1 MSLLVWLPLIT
12 NTVNKGLLSP
22 TITTTGTISY
32 SAGKIGNALTFN
44 NSALTLNPAPITG
57 STSEFS
63 FAFWYK
69 PTDTTNAHC
78 IYNGRATVGGA
89 VGIFRLSANTFR
101 FDDGAQHTFTYKTVK
116 DTWQHIVFTRDNTSI
131 KLYVNGVLNQTMTS
145 SSFTSTGSTASI
157 GLSSTSGATPSDNA
171 LFGQLNDYRIYD
183 HVLSKKEVKE
193 LAKGLCMNLPLDWGG
208 NPNMIKDSYTW
219 MNKNVGSHWVSTGSI
234 TKAVI
239 EDDTAPCRWVYK
251 VTKNNSAGTSTA
263 TGGAFYGIG
272 TQGLALTDLVEGET
286 YTYSFWAKADSSN
299 DTSFNLQAGSVCESQ
314 TMLSSTGF
322 TNLDSNWRK
331 HTVTF
336 KWTKTTKLTACFYCN
351 TPSGKTQIFY
361 CCGLKL
367 EKGSVAT
374 PYIPHVDETAYTNN
388 GYATKYLQDC
398 SGYNRTVTV
407 NSNNIISVATD
418 APRGTGTNIT
428 KSGKLTIA
436 NSFPVGTFP
445 SFTVNAWI
453 RTKSDTTYTLWYD
466 FFGISATTNTDSN
479 SLFRMEISNTAGTA
493 FNWYGPMADSGGL
506 FNKTISTDTWY
517 MVTLVSD
524 GTKFIGYLN
533 GVQYATKTP
542 DTDARKG
549 WKATGNFYIGDSNI
563 WFDVTDVRAYATAL
577 SAEEVKEL
585 YQVSAQIDK
594 SGNFYC
600 GQLMEV

>member
-1 MSLLVWLPLIT
+1 MSLLVWLPLIS

-44 NSALTLNPAPITG
+44 NSALTLKPAPITG

-116 DTWQHIVFTRDNTSI
+116 DTWQHIVFTRDNTNI

-145 SSFTSTGSTASI
+145 SSFTSAGSTASI
-157 GLSSTSGATPSDNA
+157 GLSSTSGTTPNDNA

-193 LAKGLCMNLPLDWGG
+193 LAKGLCMHLPLDWGG
-208 NPNMIKDSYTW
+208 NPNMIKNSYTW
-219 MNKNVGSHWVSTGSI
+219 MNKKLGNNNAPGTKTKTVTESSIAPCKWVFKCQIQNTGATAVGSNG
-234 TKAVI
+234 
-239 EDDTAPCRWVYK
+239 VY
-251 VTKNNSAGTSTA
+251 
-263 TGGAFYGIG
+263 YPID
-272 TQGLALTDLVEGET
+272 TQGLALTDLIKGET
-286 YTYSFWAKADSSN
+286 YTYSFWAKSDSG
-299 DTSFNLQAGSVCESQ
+299 LAGGIYASSICESQ
-314 TMLSSTGF
+314 TKISDSGF
-322 TNLDSNWRK
+322 GALDSNWRK
-331 HTVTF
+331 HIVTF
-336 KWTKTTKLTACFYCN
+336 KWTSTAKLTCSFYV
-351 TPSGKTQIFY
+351 TVPASSTIDFQV
-361 CCGLKL
+361 CGLKL
-367 EKGSVAT
+367 EKGDKAT
-374 PYIPHVDETAYTNN
+374 PYIPHVEETAYINN
-388 GYATKYLQDC
+388 EYATKYLQDC

-453 RTKSDTTYTLWYD
+453 RTKSDTTYALWYD
-466 FFGISATTNTDSN
+466 FFGISANNASGSN
-479 SLFRMEISNTAGTA
+479 SLFRMEVANTAGTA
-493 FNWYGPMADSGGL
+493 FNWFGPMQKNAGGL
-506 FNKTISTDTWY
+506 FNTTISTGQWY
-517 MVTLVSD
+517 MITLVSD
-524 GTKFIGYLN
+524 GAKLYGYKDSVLY
-533 GVQYATKTP
+533 GTFTP
-542 DTDARKG
+542 EEAKLG
-549 WKATGNFYIGDSNI
+549 WSTTGTFYIGDSNI

-577 SAEEVKEL
+577 SAEDVKEL
-585 YQVSAQIDK
+585 YQVGAQIDK

-600 GQLMEV
+600 GQLVEV